1 MRCSDVRSKI
11 DEYLDGGL
19 TAKNESKIQRHIS
32 ECRDC
37 KAHFE
42 ITKEMIKT
50 APVLFVPEGKPNWK
64 SLSVRIREIS
74 EGKKTNPAKQPNMKI
89 RGFGTIFSTGKL
101 TPIYSAV
108 SAVIIFGLLISLFV
122 FLMSSS
128 ELIASGE
135 DRFLMKQIEAA
146 ENIYKANIKILK
158 EELISMENSL
168 PADAIKAIDQ
178 ANRDV
183 ENEISKCSRLA
194 QIYPA
199 ERVIVEKLFE
209 SYRMQ
214 IKLHIDLIKNIK
226 SQEA

>member
-19 TAKNESKIQRHIS
+19 TAKSGSKIERHIS
-32 ECRDC
+32 ECREC
-37 KAHFE
+37 RTHIE
-42 ITKEMIKT
+42 ITKEIIKT
-50 APVLFVPEGKPNWK
+50 APAIFVPEGKPNWK
-64 SLSVRIREIS
+64 SLSINIREIS
-74 EGKKTNPAKQPNMKI
+74 AGKKINPVKHPNMKI
-89 RGFGTIFSTGKL
+89 HVFGTIFSTGKL
-101 TPIYSAV
+101 TQIYSAV
-108 SAVIIFGLLISLFV
+108 SAVIIFGLFVSLFI

-135 DRFLMKQIEAA
+135 DRFLMRQIEAA
-146 ENIYKANIKILK
+146 ENIFKANIKILK

-168 PADAIKAIDQ
+168 PADAIKAIAQ
-178 ANRDV
+178 ANSDV
-183 ENEISKCSRLA
+183 EDEISRCSRLA

-199 ERVIVEKLFE
+199 ERVIVEKLFK

-214 IKLHIDLIKNIK
+214 IKLHTDLIKNIK